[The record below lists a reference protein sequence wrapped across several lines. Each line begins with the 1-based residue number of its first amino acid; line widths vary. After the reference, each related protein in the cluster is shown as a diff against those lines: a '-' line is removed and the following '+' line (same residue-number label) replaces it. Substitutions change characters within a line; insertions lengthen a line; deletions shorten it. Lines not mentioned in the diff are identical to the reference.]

1 MWFYLKK
8 DKMKIKHIIL
18 WMLLFITFFSC
29 ERDDICIDPTTP
41 KLTVK
46 FYDVLNHQNVKSV
59 NKLKVEI
66 DSLGVFIPFGEVKSV
81 DSILIPLRI
90 DQDIT
95 KIRLTKD
102 TDEISQVFDEWNL
115 IYQRELR
122 FVSRSCGYKT
132 IFLNTENQS
141 NTTNWMQEV
150 EIIYQNIENEKKTH
164 ILIYH

>member
-1 MWFYLKK
+1 
-8 DKMKIKHIIL
+8 MKIKSIIL

-41 KLTVK
+41 KVIVK
-46 FYDVLNHQNVKSV
+46 FQDALNHQNVKSV
-59 NKLKVEI
+59 NKLKIEI

-95 KIRLTKD
+95 KIRVTKNAGES
-102 TDEISQVFDEWNL
+102 TEISDDWNL
-115 IYQRELR
+115 VYQRELR